1 MQKIGSWVLL
11 AALAVGTVY
20 FFWFWPG
27 RAALA
32 AFSPV
37 RSGGQTLVL
46 DAGHG
51 GEDGGAVSLSGVPES
66 GINLAIVQ
74 KLDQLLGLYGEAP
87 LLLRSED
94 ISLHDDS
101 AQTLREKKV
110 SDLHNRVARIE
121 ETEHAVLLSVHQNTF
136 PDGKYHGAQVFYS
149 NGELSQ
155 PLAQLTQETLRD
167 ALEQLAGLIQT
178 QLVQDLDPENH
189 RQIKPNDSYYLLKKT
204 KGTIVIVECGFLS
217 NAEEDLLLQSG
228 AYQTKLAS
236 ALAASW
242 LQWLDEEGRGEGFSL
257 QKGGVASE

>member
-20 FFWFWPG
+20 FF
-27 RAALA
+27 
-32 AFSPV
+32 
-37 RSGGQTLVL
+37 LVL
-46 DAGHG
+46 AGPGCFG
-51 GEDGGAVSLSGVPES
+51 GLFSRPQRRADPGSGCRSRRGGWRRVSLSGVPES

-155 PLAQLTQETLRD
+155 PLAQLTQETLR
-167 ALEQLAGLIQT
+167 AA
-178 QLVQDLDPENH
+178 LDPGNTREAKPIPDSVYLMNH
-189 RQIKPNDSYYLLKKT
+189 ITCPAIL
-204 KGTIVIVECGFLS
+204 VECGFLS

>member
-110 SDLHNRVARIE
+110 STTVWPGSRRRSMLSCSAYTRIPFRTGSTTALRCSIPTESSVNLWHN
-121 ETEHAVLLSVHQNTF
+121 S
-136 PDGKYHGAQVFYS
+136 
-149 NGELSQ
+149 
-155 PLAQLTQETLRD
+155 
-167 ALEQLAGLIQT
+167 
-178 QLVQDLDPENH
+178 H
-189 RQIKPNDSYYLLKKT
+189 RRH
-204 KGTIVIVECGFLS
+204 CGPHWTR
-217 NAEEDLLLQSG
+217 ATPVRQSPSR
-228 AYQTKLAS
+228 TAS
-236 ALAASW
+236 I
-242 LQWLDEEGRGEGFSL
+242 
-257 QKGGVASE
+257 

>member
-155 PLAQLTQETLRD
+155 PLAQLTQETLR
-167 ALEQLAGLIQT
+167 AA
-178 QLVQDLDPENH
+178 LDPGNTREA
-189 RQIKPNDSYYLLKKT
+189 IL
-204 KGTIVIVECGFLS
+204 VECGFLS

>member
-32 AFSPV
+32 TFSPI

-101 AQTLREKKV
+101 AQTLREKKGLRPPQPGG
-110 SDLHNRVARIE
+110 SDQPGGKMPPSSASIQNASPQHQFSGDSG
-121 ETEHAVLLSVHQNTF
+121 VLRGRRNPF
-136 PDGKYHGAQVFYS
+136 PPPG
-149 NGELSQ
+149 
-155 PLAQLTQETLRD
+155 PRRCRR
-167 ALEQLAGLIQT
+167 
-178 QLVQDLDPENH
+178 P
-189 RQIKPNDSYYLLKKT
+189 
-204 KGTIVIVECGFLS
+204 
-217 NAEEDLLLQSG
+217 
-228 AYQTKLAS
+228 
-236 ALAASW
+236 
-242 LQWLDEEGRGEGFSL
+242 
-257 QKGGVASE
+257 

>member
-46 DAGHG
+46 DAGH
-51 GEDGGAVSLSGVPES
+51 SGVPES

-155 PLAQLTQETLRD
+155 PLAQLTQETLR
-167 ALEQLAGLIQT
+167 AA
-178 QLVQDLDPENH
+178 LDPGNTREAKPIPDSVYLMNH
-189 RQIKPNDSYYLLKKT
+189 ITCPAIL
-204 KGTIVIVECGFLS
+204 VECGFLS

>member
-155 PLAQLTQETLRD
+155 PLAQLTQETLRA
-167 ALEQLAGLIQT
+167 ALDVYLM
-178 QLVQDLDPENH
+178 NH
-189 RQIKPNDSYYLLKKT
+189 ITCPAIL
-204 KGTIVIVECGFLS
+204 VECGFLS

>member
-87 LLLRSED
+87 LLLRSG
-94 ISLHDDS
+94 
-101 AQTLREKKV
+101 R
-110 SDLHNRVARIE
+110 RR
-121 ETEHAVLLSVHQNTF
+121 LL
-136 PDGKYHGAQVFYS
+136 
-149 NGELSQ
+149 
-155 PLAQLTQETLRD
+155 
-167 ALEQLAGLIQT
+167 
-178 QLVQDLDPENH
+178 
-189 RQIKPNDSYYLLKKT
+189 YLLRN
-204 KGTIVIVECGFLS
+204 V
-217 NAEEDLLLQSG
+217 
-228 AYQTKLAS
+228 
-236 ALAASW
+236 
-242 LQWLDEEGRGEGFSL
+242 
-257 QKGGVASE
+257 

>member
-1 MQKIGSWVLL
+1 MQNIGRWVLL

-155 PLAQLTQETLRD
+155 PLAQLTQETLR
-167 ALEQLAGLIQT
+167 AA
-178 QLVQDLDPENH
+178 LDPGNTREAKPIPDSVYLMNH
-189 RQIKPNDSYYLLKKT
+189 ITCPEIL
-204 KGTIVIVECGFLS
+204 VECGFLS

>member
-121 ETEHAVLLSVHQNTF
+121 ETEHAVLLRYTRIPFRTGSTTALRCSIPTESSVNLWHN
-136 PDGKYHGAQVFYS
+136 S
-149 NGELSQ
+149 
-155 PLAQLTQETLRD
+155 
-167 ALEQLAGLIQT
+167 
-178 QLVQDLDPENH
+178 H
-189 RQIKPNDSYYLLKKT
+189 RRH
-204 KGTIVIVECGFLS
+204 CGPHWTR
-217 NAEEDLLLQSG
+217 ATPVRQSPSR
-228 AYQTKLAS
+228 TAS
-236 ALAASW
+236 I
-242 LQWLDEEGRGEGFSL
+242 
-257 QKGGVASE
+257 

>member
-32 AFSPV
+32 TFSPIIQQRRADPGSGC
-37 RSGGQTLVL
+37 RSRRGGWRRGLAL
-46 DAGHG
+46 RCAG
-51 GEDGGAVSLSGVPES
+51 ERNQSA
-66 GINLAIVQ
+66 IIVQ

-94 ISLHDDS
+94 ISS
-101 AQTLREKKV
+101 MMTARKPSGGEKV

-155 PLAQLTQETLRD
+155 PLAQLTQETLVGAHWTR
-167 ALEQLAGLIQT
+167 AT
-178 QLVQDLDPENH
+178 PV
-189 RQIKPNDSYYLLKKT
+189 RQSPSRT
-204 KGTIVIVECGFLS
+204 
-217 NAEEDLLLQSG
+217 
-228 AYQTKLAS
+228 AS
-236 ALAASW
+236 I
-242 LQWLDEEGRGEGFSL
+242 
-257 QKGGVASE
+257 

>member
-32 AFSPV
+32 TFSPI

-110 SDLHNRVARIE
+110 SDLHNRVALINQVE
-121 ETEHAVLLSVHQNTF
+121 NATLISIHQNSS
-136 PDGKYHGAQVFYS
+136 PSPSHRGIQVFY
-149 NGELSQ
+149 GDEALSL
-155 PLAQLTQETLRD
+155 PLAQAIQQTM
-167 ALEQLAGLIQT
+167 LEVLS
-178 QLVQDLDPENH
+178 PEKKRAPQHIASSVYLMNH
-189 RQIKPNDSYYLLKKT
+189 ISCRAVL
-204 KGTIVIVECGFLS
+204 VECGFLS
-217 NAEEDLLLQSG
+217 NAEEDRLLQEP
-228 AYQTKLAS
+228 AYQMKLAITM
-236 ALAASW
+236 AACYLSSGSS
-242 LQWLDEEGRGEGFSL
+242 QEGESF
-257 QKGGVASE
+257 V